1 MEQIL
6 FKWTG
11 VDAIAPSTREGNMD
25 ARKLAVL
32 EKFFGESF
40 VGTNGPDPTYAASI
54 LLNESYHELF
64 EIMEGRFMSETHL
77 KSL

>member
-1 MEQIL
+1 M
-6 FKWTG
+6 
-11 VDAIAPSTREGNMD
+11 DAIAPSTREGNMD